1 VSEVADDGRSEDPTQ
16 GSGFTVVVVTG
27 RPTVGAFF
35 TELGRSHADSVSVSL
50 VPLDVR
56 AVRAASDRLATA
68 SVAVVDASVDR
79 AEAVAV
85 CAAIRAMQAPLPIS
99 AVFCCPHAAT
109 ATALRGLLAAGAQG
123 LVDLQLSAE
132 ETLRVLRGIARG
144 QGTFHLQMVAGSNT
158 SLVELLANER
168 TNDLSEPD
176 VSLLRLV
183 AAGLTDHEIGRRLY
197 LSHHTVKH
205 RIDRLRRRVGARNRV
220 QLAAWAGGLESV
232 RSDPAALGA
241 VGAAPADEIAVER

>member
-1 VSEVADDGRSEDPTQ
+1 
-16 GSGFTVVVVTG
+16 VTG

-35 TELGRSHADSVSVSL
+35 TEIGRSYASSVSVAL

-56 AVRAASDRLATA
+56 AVRAAADRIAAA
-68 SVAVVDASVDR
+68 SIAVVDASVDR
-79 AEAVAV
+79 SEAVAV
-85 CAAIRAMQAPLPIS
+85 CAAIRAMQASLPIS

-123 LVDLQLSAE
+123 LVDLQLSAD

-144 QGTFHLQMVAGSNT
+144 QGTFHLQMVAGSRT

-168 TNDLSEPD
+168 TNDLSESD
-176 VSLLRLV
+176 ISLLQLL
-183 AAGLTDHEIGRRLY
+183 AAGLTDHEIGRQLY

-220 QLAAWAGGLESV
+220 QLAAWAGGLDAV
-232 RSDPAALGA
+232 RSEPAALHGG
-241 VGAAPADEIAVER
+241 GAAPADEITADR